1 MDVRYFAWSKWM
13 RKEAFPYRAIYLER
27 FNYSVSLIDVFNNL
41 FVQFILLNKDVNVM
55 DKSRAFSV

>member
-1 MDVRYFAWSKWM
+1 M
-13 RKEAFPYRAIYLER
+13 RKEAFPYGAIYSER
-27 FNYSVSLIDVFNNL
+27 FNYSVSLIDAFNNL